1 MKIESSKK
9 EVITSQDIQNS
20 YINLYYFMMDY
31 LWDLKVVKEL
41 ADLEI
46 AIYKRFPD
54 KDEMSNCLHK
64 LRYDIQNTYN
74 ELADDG
80 EGDFKK
86 YYEALDSAI
95 EDFDPN
101 SGYEIYT
108 VSSVLEPEEILEED
122 ESGETDIEPEK
133 KKIDI
138 KDIDIKRGGEE

>member
-41 ADLEI
+41 AELEI
-46 AIYKRFPD
+46 SIYKRFPD

-64 LRYDIQNTYN
+64 LHYDIQNTYN

-86 YYEALDSAI
+86 YYEALDSTI
-95 EDFDPN
+95 ENFDPN

-108 VSSVLEPEEILEED
+108 VAPVLDPEEVLDETESEEV
-122 ESGETDIEPEK
+122 DIEPEK

-138 KDIDIKRGGEE
+138 KDIDIKRGES

>member
-1 MKIESSKK
+1 MIHIKASTKG
-9 EVITSQDIQNS
+9 VITSQDIQNS

-41 ADLEI
+41 ANLEI

-64 LRYDIQNTYN
+64 LHYDIQNTYN

-101 SGYEIYT
+101 SGYKIYT
-108 VSSVLEPEEILEED
+108 VAAVLDPEEILEEGEVK
-122 ESGETDIEPEK
+122 ESVEPEK
-133 KKIDI
+133 KKINI
-138 KDIDIKRGGEE
+138 KDIDIKRGES